1 MALMRAANLET
12 TGSDHTTV
20 ERNLNAHGAQR
31 FEHYAQEAII
41 GFLRETAFVWEY
53 KVVTIY
59 GNSKMMTDALN
70 ELARENWYHYLTVG
84 SRGYFKRAIAQVI
97 DVAVQDRKPEPQIA
111 ISDAKTDRTGVP
123 QMVSRHANRAARR
136 GR

>member
-1 MALMRAANLET
+1 MIQMRAANLET
-12 TGSDHTTV
+12 TGGDHATV
-20 ERNLNAHGAQR
+20 ERNLNAHGAQCW
-31 FEHYAQEAII
+31 EHYAQEAII

-84 SRGYFKRAIAQVI
+84 SRGFFKRAIAQVV
-97 DVAVQDRKPEPQIA
+97 DTAAQDRKPVPVTA

-123 QMVSRHANRAARR
+123 QMIARR
-136 GR
+136 SKHARR